1 MLNKQEKDIPSRLI
15 IAGTDTNVG
24 KTIVSSLLVAKLNA
38 HYWKPVQCGELDTGG
53 DSATIK
59 KLTGIKENRIIPEA
73 YKLKLAASPNQAAEA
88 EGITIE
94 NDKLKLPNHDGAL
107 VIELAGGLMVPL
119 RDNWLQID
127 QIKEWDLPVVLVAR
141 SGLGTLNH
149 TLLSLEAME
158 KRSIRVHA
166 IILNG
171 EKHKANY
178 KTLRN
183 TVSPKISIEEI
194 IKKYEFCKY
203 GQEQKKMDKPTQ
215 RPGLDCII
223 PPSAKIE
230 VAVM

>member
-1 MLNKQEKDIPSRLI
+1 MLNKQEKEIPSRLI

-73 YKLKLAASPNQAAEA
+73 YRLKLAASPNQAAEA

-107 VIELAGGLMVPL
+107 VVELAGGLMVPL

-127 QIKEWDLPVVLVAR
+127 QIKVWDLPVVLVAR

-149 TLLSLEAME
+149 TLLSLEATE
-158 KRSIRVHA
+158 KRSIRVHT

-171 EKHKANY
+171 EKHEANY
-178 KTLRN
+178 RTLRN
-183 TVSPKISIEEI
+183 TVSPKISIEEMI
-194 IKKYEFCKY
+194 EQYEFRNY
-203 GQEQKKMDKPTQ
+203 GQEKKEWINNSEART
-215 RPGLDCII
+215 
-223 PPSAKIE
+223 
-230 VAVM
+230 

>member
-1 MLNKQEKDIPSRLI
+1 MLNKQEKEIPSRLI
-15 IAGTDTNVG
+15 VAGTDTNVG

-38 HYWKPVQCGELDTGG
+38 HYWKPVQCGELETGG

-73 YKLKLAASPNQAAEA
+73 YRLKLAASPNQAAEA

-107 VIELAGGLMVPL
+107 VVELAGGLMVPL

-127 QIKEWDLPVVLVAR
+127 QIKVWNLPVVLVAR

-158 KRSIRVHA
+158 KRNIEVHTV
-166 IILNG
+166 ILNG
-171 EKHKANY
+171 ERHEKNY
-178 KTLRN
+178 GTLREIVN
-183 TVSPKISIEEI
+183 KKIDIE
-194 IKKYEFCKY
+194 K
-203 GQEQKKMDKPTQ
+203 
-215 RPGLDCII
+215 LDIQPI
-223 PPSAKIE
+223 
-230 VAVM
+230 